1 MRTMQIK
8 VGKLKTL
15 RIRQFQISHCPGKH
29 AMLSVEGYINDE
41 ETDEVKRMSVSDT
54 TVQIQLLT
62 EHESKQWYGYVY
74 DIEIQHMPH
83 ETYIRAKLIS
93 QSVTMDKEKK
103 TRSFQT
109 EGTTIG

>member
-15 RIRQFQISHCPGKH
+15 RIRQFQIGHCPGKH

-54 TVQIQLLT
+54 TVQI
-62 EHESKQWYGYVY
+62 SC
-74 DIEIQHMPH
+74 
-83 ETYIRAKLIS
+83 
-93 QSVTMDKEKK
+93 
-103 TRSFQT
+103 
-109 EGTTIG
+109 